1 MKSRISYPVRVLATG
16 LVVLT
21 LLSIPL
27 FWFRFVCETSLS
39 SRMSHVAR
47 VDHIRPSGLVP
58 PELEDDPNVVS
69 HSCVYANM
77 NTEEP
82 LFLGIIDYFEA
93 RVPGGRQSDIYY
105 AKFDAQHWV
114 WIYFDERIGQI
125 SCRYN
130 TVEISPDK
138 TAHLKEE
145 QLYVG
150 PEGISKIPDKSLG
163 KFIDPIVESTPWEWP
178 SSLQRTLYD
187 RKLRR
192 FFTIDFEKRTVFKGP
207 QLAKDDKHKPVQIG
221 FLRKNSHFVN
231 IDWSAPQIKVADE
244 EKKKGR
250 YPPSPS
256 TKPLPGT
263 NYGRGSGPYLLV
275 LAETGRID
283 LLDRETLEFAGTAGR
298 LPAPLT
304 LFSSKQFVTDKDLL
318 GYRAFGLTSTTDIQ
332 YRGMCAASLNRD
344 GTAMAVAVF
353 DEKGKQIRTSHTM
366 LEKGSGNKSHNIPSN
381 LAVYSEVP
389 WAPASTI
396 GKYLLENL
404 HPPLLSIAS
413 FFTADSI
420 EAAAGHRGLFILP
433 NSFAAMKGRKSDSLI
448 ASIKGPDKS
457 ENIGTRL
464 YAALLIILPSIILAI
479 LLSWRVSKDASTVG
493 LSESAKLYWMLG
505 TIAFGLT
512 AYITYRLTRPKI
524 TLVTCANCG
533 KLRRPDMDRC
543 HRCGSTWR
551 VPELIPPAWRVID
564 S

>member
-1 MKSRISYPVRVLATG
+1 
-16 LVVLT
+16 
-21 LLSIPL
+21 
-27 FWFRFVCETSLS
+27 VCEVSLV
-39 SRMSHVAR
+39 SRMSRDAR
-47 VDHIRPSGLVP
+47 DAIIMPSGLVP

-69 HSCVYANM
+69 HSHVTASMYI
-77 NTEEP
+77 EEP

-93 RVPGGRQSDIYY
+93 RTPGGRQSNIYY
-105 AKFDAQHWV
+105 AKFDDQAWV

-130 TVEISPDK
+130 TVEISPDE

-150 PEGISKIPDKSLG
+150 PEGISETVDKSLG
-163 KFIDPIVESTPWEWP
+163 KFIDPIADSAHWEWP
-178 SSLQRTLYD
+178 GSLQRTLYD

-207 QLAKDDKHKPVQIG
+207 QLAKDDKHKPIQIG
-221 FLRKNSHFVN
+221 LLRKNSHFVN
-231 IDWSAPQIKVADE
+231 MLWVAPHIRVTDE

-250 YPPSPS
+250 YPPNPS
-256 TKPLPGT
+256 TKPLPET
-263 NYGRGSGPYLLV
+263 NYAYGGGPYLLV
-275 LAETGRID
+275 LDESGRID
-283 LLDRETLEFAGTAGR
+283 LLDLETLEFAGTAGR
-298 LPAPLT
+298 LPVPQT
-304 LFSSKQFVTDKDLL
+304 LFSSKQSVTDKDLL
-318 GYRAFGLTSTTDIQ
+318 GYRAFGLTSTTDIK
-332 YRGMCAASLNRD
+332 YRGMCAASLSRE

-353 DEKGKQIRTSHTM
+353 DEKGKLVRRDFSKYT
-366 LEKGSGNKSHNIPSN
+366 KGNHWHDEEIIPSGR
-381 LAVYSEVP
+381 AVFFEAP

-396 GKYLLENL
+396 GKYLFENL

-433 NSFAAMKGRKSDSLI
+433 NSFAAMKNRDLSQH
-448 ASIKGPDKS
+448 
-457 ENIGTRL
+457 IGTRL

-479 LLSWRVSKDASTVG
+479 LLAWRVRKDATTVG
-493 LSESAKLYWMLG
+493 LSEKAKLYWMLG
-505 TIAFGLT
+505 TLAFSLT

-524 TLVTCANCG
+524 TLVTCSNCG
-533 KLRRPDMDRC
+533 NLRRPDTEKC

-551 VPELIPPAWRVID
+551 VPELMPPAWRVVD

>member
-1 MKSRISYPVRVLATG
+1 MKLKINYPVRVFATG
-16 LVVLT
+16 FVVLT

-27 FWFRFVCETSLS
+27 FWFRFVCEISLV
-39 SRMSHVAR
+39 SRMPIDASY
-47 VDHIRPSGLVP
+47 INISPSELVP
-58 PELEDDPNVVS
+58 PELENDPNVVR
-69 HSCVYANM
+69 HSYVSASM

-82 LFLGIIDYFEA
+82 RFLGIFDYFEA
-93 RVPGGRQSDIYY
+93 RAPGGSQSNIYF
-105 AKFDAQHWV
+105 ARFDAQNLV
-114 WIYFDERIGQI
+114 WIYFDDRIGQI

-130 TVEISPDK
+130 TILITMPDK

-150 PEGISKIPDKSLG
+150 PEGISEAPEKSLG
-163 KFIDPIVESTPWEWP
+163 RFINPVVDSTPWEWP
-178 SSLQRTLYD
+178 PRPLRTLYD

-192 FFTIDFEKRTVFKGP
+192 FFTIDFDKRTVFKGP

-221 FLRKNSHFVN
+221 LLRKNPYFVN
-231 IDWSAPQIKVADE
+231 MDWSAPHIKVTDE
-244 EKKKGR
+244 EKEKGL
-250 YPPSPS
+250 YQQSAY
-256 TKPLPGT
+256 TKPLSEA
-263 NYGRGSGPYLLV
+263 NYGLGAGPYLLV
-275 LAETGRID
+275 LDETGRID

-298 LPAPLT
+298 LPVPQT
-304 LFSSKQFVTDKDLL
+304 LFSSKQSVTEKDLL
-318 GYRAFGLTSTTDIQ
+318 GYRAFGLTSTTNRK

-344 GTAMAVAVF
+344 GTAMTVAVF
-353 DEKGKQIRTSHTM
+353 DEKGKQIRTSYTM
-366 LEKGSGNKSHNIPSN
+366 LKKDNNYIPSN
-381 LAVYSEVP
+381 IAVYSAVP
-389 WAPASTI
+389 WAPASTM

-404 HPPLLSIAS
+404 QPPLLSIAS

-479 LLSWRVSKDASTVG
+479 LLAWRVSKDASTVG